1 MMGMIL
7 SIFAILQVIVL
18 LLSPFFKLTWPFS
31 VYYRYVFKPL
41 LKDNKRYRWKFY
53 LVPCFYLSLYTFIVY
68 IFFTGVLPLI
78 KDRLIGLEKVILIPL
93 SIILP
98 PSLGVLS
105 MIIPPETTRKHKK
118 RSLQEY
124 QYDYLLYYP
133 QVGCRTCHLN
143 KPARSK
149 HCDICD
155 NCVLVADHHCI
166 WVNNC
171 IGKGNYVYF
180 YSFLLANNLS
190 MSYAFIRVVHISITR
205 DIETS
210 LPRIALILTIL
221 CGSFALIC
229 GIFTYLQLDL
239 VKNGMTTNERD
250 KWFTIQEMMRE
261 GKLVR
266 TNDNRWFI
274 EYSSESS
281 SLEENEFYSTNTYDA
296 TVYHLYNYT
305 TVRDPSE
312 IVNIYDYGSLWSNFK
327 RLCT

>member
-7 SIFAILQVIVL
+7 PIFAIIQVIVL
-18 LLSPFFKLTWPFS
+18 LLSPFFKLNWPFS
-31 VYYRYVFKPL
+31 LYYRYVFKPL
-41 LKDNKRYRWKFY
+41 LQDNQRYRWKFY
-53 LVPCFYLSLYTFIVY
+53 LVPFFYLSLYTFIVY
-68 IFFTGVLPLI
+68 IFFTGVLPFI
-78 KDRLIGLEKVILIPL
+78 NDRLNGLDKVILIPL

-105 MIIPPETTRKHKK
+105 MTVAPETSGKHKK

-124 QYDYLLYYP
+124 QYDHILYYP
-133 QVGCRTCHLN
+133 QVVCRTCHLN

-155 NCVLVADHHCI
+155 SCVLVADHHCI

-171 IGKGNYVYF
+171 IGKGNYAYF
-180 YSFLLANNLS
+180 YSFLLANNVS
-190 MSYAFIRVVHISITR
+190 MSYAFIRVVHISVTR
-205 DIETS
+205 SIETS
-210 LPRIALILTIL
+210 LPRTVLMFNIL

-229 GIFTYLQLDL
+229 CIFTYLQLDL
-239 VKNGMTTNERD
+239 VRNGMTTNERD

-261 GKLVR
+261 GKLVK

-274 EYSSESS
+274 EHSSEASS
-281 SLEENEFYSTNTYDA
+281 PDENEFYSTNTYDA
-296 TVYHLYNYT
+296 TLYRLYNYT

-312 IVNIYDYGSLWSNFK
+312 IVNIYDYGSLWSNFR